1 MECNHNMNFYT
12 QTISTGSKW
21 IRKQCSKCGFLD
33 AKVYKQKEV
42 TDVSKLYEYS
52 IEDWNKYRR
61 IKSFEKQLRYNIKL
75 NEYIEYLSSDKWKEI
90 RKQIIYK
97 YNGICDYCHN
107 EGNDVHHLTYDNF
120 RNEPLDDLVLL
131 CRKCHEQEHID
142 KPNLRY
148 VK

>member
-12 QTISTGSKW
+12 QTISNWSKW
-21 IRKQCSKCGFLD
+21 IRKQCSKCGFLES
-33 AKVYKQKEV
+33 KVYKQKEV

-61 IKSFEKQLRYNIKL
+61 IKLFFKQLRCNIKI

-120 RNEPLDDLVLL
+120 RNEPFLVLL
-131 CRKCHEQEHID
+131 CRKCHEQQHIN
-142 KPNLRY
+142 KTNLRY
-148 VK
+148 VKK